1 MPEAALLPTNRDED
15 WRYSDV
21 AALQDHAPETFEAW
35 EDVRVA
41 EGESWSD
48 LIVIDGADGLQMRRL
63 RIALEKGARAE
74 LAALVA
80 GRLDAHVPLLSGGPC
95 QRRARH
101 DAGLGALAVRALPLG
116 RHPSARAPHRSST
129 P

>member
-1 MPEAALLPTNRDED
+1 MTESILLPTRKDEA
-15 WRYSDV
+15 WRYSDIE
-21 AALQDHAPETFEAW
+21 ALQDSAPDTFEAW

-63 RIALEKGARAE
+63 RIVLEKGARAE

-80 GRLDAHVPLLSGGPC
+80 GGMPTGAALVFLMAGPAISRWP
-95 QRRARH
+95 Q
-101 DAGLGALAVRALPLG
+101 LG
-116 RHPSARAPHRSST
+116 
-129 P
+129 